1 MKFQTRILVAV
12 FLVTVF
18 CGLVHAQD
26 PSGPS
31 PKKPRTPADYQATT
45 LKEIQAK
52 ELEASESQKTER
64 VIVHG
69 DLRPSRVRATYRGR
83 MRQLPITKAEVVKL
97 WARLYAGAPEHY
109 TRPYR
114 TELLFEADG
123 QRYWLLFR
131 TDSLP
136 QFKRDVKKGRALDL
150 FLIRMGTT
158 NDGDKSEPLLL
169 VESYQDQ

>member
-1 MKFQTRILVAV
+1 MKFQTRILVAI

-18 CGLVHAQD
+18 CGFVHAQD

-45 LKEIQAK
+45 LKEIQAR
-52 ELEASESQKTER
+52 ELEFSESQKTER

-83 MRQLPITKAEVVKL
+83 MRQLPITKAEVVKQ

-150 FLIRMGTT
+150 FLIRIGAT